1 MEENV
6 EKKPELQC
14 LRCDGTMQFKG
25 SEYIQLGK
33 IGLLGGNWGQ
43 LMAGTLVVDIHE
55 CSACGKIELYQHNA
69 PGSKAVADD
78 EIPAEAAA
86 TTKCKK
92 CGEEYLASIKMCPGC
107 ILIKYGPL

>member
-25 SEYIQLGK
+25 ADHIQLGK
-33 IGLLGGNWGQ
+33 TGFFGGSLSNLL
-43 LMAGTLVVDIHE
+43 AGSLVVDIHE
-55 CSACGKIELYQHNA
+55 CSACGKIELYQYNA
-69 PGSKAVADD
+69 PGSRSPSAVSDPADV
-78 EIPAEAAA
+78 PA

-92 CGEEYLASIKMCPGC
+92 CGEEYSTSIKVCPGC
-107 ILIKYGPL
+107 ILVKFGPL